1 MINLSINFNNVLYTV
16 TVYNF
21 EMVVVNI
28 ELHSMFI
35 VK

>member
-1 MINLSINFNNVLYTV
+1 MINLSINFNNVLHTV
-16 TVYNF
+16 TVYHF

-28 ELHSMFI
+28 ALNCMFN